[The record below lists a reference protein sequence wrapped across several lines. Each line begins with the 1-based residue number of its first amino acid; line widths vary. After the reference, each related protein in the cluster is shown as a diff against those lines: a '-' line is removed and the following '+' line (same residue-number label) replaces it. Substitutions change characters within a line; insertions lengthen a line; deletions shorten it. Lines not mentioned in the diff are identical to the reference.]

1 MLTSVVFSILDMTK
15 TFDGAN
21 HETVILKLQD
31 VGASNPVIQCFFV
44 AIIMMDKWFNPLN
57 IVRAHYPLTAAFS
70 REVYSDHFYLAY
82 TLMIFLQH
90 YGNAA
95 SRAI

>member
-1 MLTSVVFSILDMTK
+1 MLTSAVFLDMTK
-15 TFDGAN
+15 AMDGVT

-31 VGASNPVIQCFFV
+31 VGASNPVIQWLCSYRN
-44 AIIMMDKWFNPLN
+44 DSGSNPLN
-57 IVRAHYPLTAAFS
+57 IVRTHYPLTAAFS

>member
-1 MLTSVVFSILDMTK
+1 MLTSAVFLDMTK
-15 TFDGAN
+15 AIDGVTD
-21 HETVILKLQD
+21 ETVILKLQD
-31 VGASNPVIQCFFV
+31 VGSSNPVIQ
-44 AIIMMDKWFNPLN
+44 WFCSYRNDSGSNPLN
-57 IVRAHYPLTAAFS
+57 IVRAHYPLTAACS
-70 REVYSDHFYLAY
+70 REVYPDHFYLAY